1 MTTWTA
7 SKAFDIVTEAL
18 ERAGCRCSGDGR
30 QRSYQCPAHEDRE
43 PSLSVTDGQDR
54 VLIKCHA
61 GCDIDDILGKL
72 GLTRR
77 DLFDGD
83 RDQVRCERRQVVAE
97 YPYTDEAGTVL
108 FVKVRFRPKAFLVKR
123 PDGLG
128 GWIWGIGP
136 DTRRILY
143 RLPRIVAAQPT
154 DVVWIVEGE
163 RDVHSLEALGQL
175 ATTNFDG
182 ASKSGERP
190 KWRAE
195 YSPFMVG
202 RDVRIVADRDDEG
215 RVHAEYLELCL
226 RGIARTLEVVE
237 AAQGKDATDH
247 FGAGLGIRDFVR
259 WSR

>member
-1 MTTWTA
+1 
-7 SKAFDIVTEAL
+7 VP
-18 ERAGCRCSGDGR
+18 R
-30 QRSYQCPAHEDRE
+30 AHEDRE
-43 PSLSVTDGQDR
+43 PSLSVTDASDR
-54 VLIKCHA
+54 VLIKWHA
-61 GCDIDDILGKL
+61 GCDIDDLLAKL
-72 GLTRR
+72 GLSRR

-83 RDQVRCERRQVVAE
+83 REHVSPEPRRIVAE
-97 YPYTDEAGTVL
+97 YPYTSETGAVL
-108 FVKVRFRPKAFLVKR
+108 FVKVRFQPKHFLVKR

-136 DTRRILY
+136 DTRRVLY
-143 RLPRIVAAQPT
+143 RLPRLVAAQPS

-163 RDVHSLEALGQL
+163 GDVHSLEARGQI

-202 RDVRIVADRDDEG
+202 RDVRIVADRDSEG
-215 RVHAEYLELCL
+215 RSRAEYLELCL
-226 RGIARTLEVVE
+226 RGIARTLELVE

-247 FGAGLGIRDFVR
+247 LGAGLGIGDFVR